1 VLAALL
7 ELTPE
12 GVEQVD
18 GDGWVE
24 YALYGAPGELPS
36 LGHGSA
42 SVGGVTVEVRGQ
54 EVPEDWSERWK
65 RFHVPVLIGGRL
77 YVRPPWEQPAVR
89 PGVAEVVID
98 PGQAFGTGTHPTT
111 RLCLEL
117 MLDLDRSDRRGSF
130 ADLGCGSG
138 VLAIAAAKLGF
149 GPVSA
154 FDADRAAVEATDLNA
169 RANAV
174 LLERVERL
182 DLRAGPLPV
191 ADLVAANLMRPLLL
205 RLSERMQP
213 GVQTMILSGLLDH
226 EADEVAAAFSPLVER
241 RRLSVKGWS
250 ALLLGA

>member
-7 ELTPE
+7 ELTPA

-24 YALYGAPGELPS
+24 YALYGSPGELPS
-36 LGHGSA
+36 LPFGSA
-42 SVGGVTVEVRGQ
+42 EVAGTLVEVSGE

-65 RFHVPVLIGGRL
+65 RFHVPLLLGGRL

-89 PGVAEVVID
+89 PGVQEVVID

-117 MLDLDRSDRRGSF
+117 LLEVEPSGSF
-130 ADLGCGSG
+130 CDLGCGSG

-149 GPVSA
+149 SPVSA
-154 FDADRAAVEATDLNA
+154 FDADRAAVAATDMNA

-174 LLERVERL
+174 LLDRVERL
-182 DLRAGPLPV
+182 DLREGPIPR
-191 ADLVAANLMRPLLL
+191 ADVMAANLMRPLLL
-205 RLSERMQP
+205 KVAERMP
-213 GVQTMILSGLLDH
+213 EAGPRALILSGLLDH
-226 EADEVAAAFSPLVER
+226 EADEVAAAFAPLAER
-241 RRLSVKGWS
+241 RRLSMKGWT
-250 ALLLGA
+250 ALLLR